1 MSKREFS
8 FKKGYGQIQQKHLP
22 EVRKD
27 LMQALG
33 VNNRVSLSR
42 YKNGLTEPKL
52 SQAEAVEQ
60 VFSRYGITDIW
71 GE

>member
-1 MSKREFS
+1 MSKRDFS
-8 FKKGYGQIQQKHLP
+8 FKKGYGQIQQKHLD

-27 LMQALG
+27 LMKALG

-52 SQAEAVEQ
+52 SQADAVEK